1 LISSPKSPEYYL
13 ERITLL
19 ILLIAAFFVRIIGA
33 TYARMPHYTID
44 SYNYIWQADIL
55 RNGGYSNYF
64 PNGYPLIIYLV
75 SLISPLEAGLLWLNI
90 ILSLFTVLL
99 VYLIAKNLTGNMK
112 IALISAA
119 IVTLYPNQVN
129 YVHFILTEVPCTFFL
144 ALSVYLFQKE
154 KPVYSGLAM
163 GAALIIRTT
172 IVFIPVLFFIYLFLN
187 SRRKESIIYFISFL
201 IIPVL
206 LMLYGYLVSGDFTL
220 GRNFT
225 HNIYVTIKEP
235 YKISYTKLEGISA
248 YCNAFI
254 SSPVQ
259 FLTDRFHSFWNL
271 WSFLPYKADGF
282 RSYLSYRLLV
292 GLRFP
297 LLILGIY
304 GYLKSEKNSVTLM
317 LLLPAVSITLIHT
330 LFFSSSRFTVPAE
343 PFLIIL
349 AVIAISSIIS
359 ILRILTATSNKTI
372 N

>member
-1 LISSPKSPEYYL
+1 MSSSPKSSEYYL

-19 ILLIAAFFVRIIGA
+19 ILLLAAFFVRIIGA

-64 PNGYPLIIYLV
+64 PNGYPLIILLV
-75 SLISPLEAGLLWLNI
+75 SLFSPLETGLLWLNI
-90 ILSLFTVLL
+90 ILSLFTVLF
-99 VYLIAKNLTGNMK
+99 VYLIAKGLTRNIK
-112 IALISAA
+112 IALLCAA

-154 KPVYSGLAM
+154 KLAYSGLAM

-172 IVFIPVLFFIYLFLN
+172 IVFVPVILFVYLFLN
-187 SRRKESIIYFISFL
+187 SRKKESIIYFISFL
-201 IIPVL
+201 IIPVS
-206 LMLYGYLVSGDFTL
+206 LMLYGYFVSGDFTL

-225 HNIYVTIKEP
+225 HNIYVTIKQP
-235 YKISYTKLEGISA
+235 YKISYTKIQGVVA

-259 FLTDRFHSFWNL
+259 FLSDRLRSFWNL
-271 WSFLPYKADGF
+271 WGFLPYQADGF
-282 RSYLSYRLLV
+282 RGGLAYRLLV

-304 GYLKSEKNSVTLM
+304 GWLKSAKNSIP
-317 LLLPAVSITLIHT
+317 LLLILPAVSITIIHT
-330 LFFSSSRFTVPAE
+330 LFFSSTRFTFPAE

-349 AVIAISSIIS
+349 AVIGIRK
-359 ILRILTATSNKTI
+359 ILRN
-372 N
+372 NV